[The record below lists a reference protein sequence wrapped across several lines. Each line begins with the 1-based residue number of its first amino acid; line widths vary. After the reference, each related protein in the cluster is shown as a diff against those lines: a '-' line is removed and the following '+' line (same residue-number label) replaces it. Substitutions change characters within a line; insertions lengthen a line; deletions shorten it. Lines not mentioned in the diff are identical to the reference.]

1 MRIANVFEGIDLHRR
16 LLLITALI
24 AAAAGCSSAPESAPA
39 GAKYAASRE
48 SITTSA
54 APQWFDDAKLGIF
67 IHWGLYSVPA
77 WAPPS
82 GELQL
87 DNEDP
92 NWWREWFAKNPYA
105 EWYLNTIRIEGSPSH
120 QHHVETYGAEADYY
134 ETFVPIFNREIE
146 KWDPLQW
153 AALFRSVNA
162 RYVVLTTKHHDGFT
176 LWPSKT
182 PHPYLQP
189 EHRAAGRDIVGEL
202 ADAVRAEGLRMG
214 LYYSGGLDWGFASE
228 PIVEREHVTGSAPQ
242 NAEYGAF
249 ADAHWRELIANYKPD
264 VLWNDITYPKSG
276 QPLDLFAEYLNTVP
290 DGAIN
295 NRWGLDWH
303 HFTTPEYQA
312 LSEISEEKW
321 EACRGLG
328 YSFGYNRVEGGEHVL
343 SSNELVDLL
352 IDIVSKNGN
361 LLINV
366 GPTAAGEIPE
376 IQVSRLRAL
385 GQWLDVNGEAIFDT
399 RPWKRAE
406 GKTAAGADIRFTSSG
421 ATVYAILLDKPES
434 SKVVIESFALP
445 AGAAVELL
453 GHDGELEAAADG
465 ANLSVTLPPLPE
477 AHAYALKIG

>member
-1 MRIANVFEGIDLHRR
+1 MHRQLLFTIA
-16 LLLITALI
+16 LL
-24 AAAAGCSSAPESAPA
+24 AAAAGCSSAPESQTTGVDPE
-39 GAKYAASRE
+39 AAWEALGSNGVPR
-48 SITTSA
+48 
-54 APQWFDDAKLGIF
+54 WFDDAKLGIF

-92 NWWREWFAKNPYA
+92 GWWREWFANNPYA

-120 QHHVETYGAEADYY
+120 QHHSATYGAGAGYY

-153 AALFRSVNA
+153 AELFRSVNA

-176 LWPSKT
+176 LWPGKT

-189 EHRAAGRDIVGEL
+189 EYQAAGRDIVGEL

-214 LYYSGGLDWGFASE
+214 LYYSGGLDWGFTSE
-228 PIVEREHVTGSAPQ
+228 PVVEREHVTGIAPQ
-242 NAEYGAF
+242 SAEYGAF
-249 ADAHWRELIANYKPD
+249 VDAHWRELIANYKPD
-264 VLWNDITYPKSG
+264 ILWNDITYPQSG
-276 QPLDLFAEYLNTVP
+276 KPREIFAEYLNAVP

-295 NRWGLDWH
+295 NRWGLDRH

-328 YSFGYNRVEGGEHVL
+328 YSFGYNRIEGPEHVL
-343 SSNELVDLL
+343 SSNELVDLF

-366 GPTAAGEIPE
+366 GPTAAGAIPE

-385 GQWLDVNGEAIFDT
+385 GRWLDVNGEAVFDT

-406 GKTAAGADIRFTSSG
+406 GKTTDGADVRFTSRG
-421 ATVYAILLDKPES
+421 ETVYAVLLDKPKS
-434 SKVVIESFALP
+434 SQVVLESFALP
-445 AGAAVELL
+445 AGASVELL
-453 GHDGELEAAADG
+453 GHEGALQAAAEG
-465 ANLSVTLPPLPE
+465 ENLSVTLPPLPE